1 MASFSL
7 PTPLPTTTDVF
18 GSNEKFENVLDS
30 SPHPHP
36 TGKQNLCQE
45 FPFKCAS
52 VTHTLT
58 HLKKLKVVNVGLS
71 VTQNIYIAS
80 MS

>member
-36 TGKQNLCQE
+36 TGKE
-45 FPFKCAS
+45 TK
-52 VTHTLT
+52 
-58 HLKKLKVVNVGLS
+58 
-71 VTQNIYIAS
+71 S
-80 MS
+80 MPRVSI

>member
-30 SPHPHP
+30 SPYPHP
-36 TGKQNLCQE
+36 TGTETK
-45 FPFKCAS
+45 
-52 VTHTLT
+52 
-58 HLKKLKVVNVGLS
+58 
-71 VTQNIYIAS
+71 S
-80 MS
+80 MARVSI